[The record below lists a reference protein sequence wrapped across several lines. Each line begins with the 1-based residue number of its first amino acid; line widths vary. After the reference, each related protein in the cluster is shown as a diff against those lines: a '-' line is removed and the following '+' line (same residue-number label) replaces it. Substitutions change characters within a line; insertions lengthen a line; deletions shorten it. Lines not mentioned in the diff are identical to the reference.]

1 MTRAIPATTA
11 TAERLHPHTAT
22 IAMNRLEEIK
32 LLAQCM
38 AADNREAFSRLVA
51 AYADSLRGFLVNL
64 TGGDQMLA
72 DDLAQ
77 ETFIKAWQGVRS
89 FRGMAGFR
97 TWLFRIAIN
106 EYLSYK
112 RRPGYLTSSIDDAR
126 PEHAA
131 ATSSS
136 PHEDSD
142 ARHDARLAL
151 DSLPP
156 TERAVAAL
164 FYLEDFPIK
173 KICQLTEMPEGTVK
187 SHLSRAR
194 NHMAQFLKKDRY
206 EL

>member
-1 MTRAIPATTA
+1 
-11 TAERLHPHTAT
+11 
-22 IAMNRLEEIK
+22 MNRLEEIK

-38 AADNREAFSRLVA
+38 ATDNREAFSRLVA
-51 AYADSLRGFLVNL
+51 AYADSLRGFLLNL
-64 TGGDQMLA
+64 TGGDSMLA

-106 EYLSYK
+106 EYLSHR
-112 RRPGYLTSSIDDAR
+112 RRPGALTASLDEAKGDM
-126 PEHAA
+126 AA
-131 ATSSS
+131 DISS
-136 PHEDSD
+136 PHDNSD

-156 TERAVAAL
+156 TERTVAVL
-164 FYLEDFPIK
+164 FYLEDLPIK